1 MNIKSLLQ
9 DSTNGHVKDNVGLYK
24 EGVYGKHDYNTI
36 LNSDDDV
43 YVGSDYVEESPED
56 IKAVR
61 ARKRALEEGRSS
73 GAYGRNDYSNDPK
86 AYNDPTVN
94 PLAHN
99 YIDVDSTVDAFEDSS
114 SRVKDSEVTCE
125 ALDHAFIQK
134 SESALEDFCAANNL
148 RLTEFSDEYIVVE
161 DDCNFFVYF
170 DSMIGFG
177 QYAKGSYT
185 MYEAIEAQEAL

>member
-24 EGVYGKHDYNTI
+24 AGVYGKHDYNSI

-73 GAYGRNDYSNDPK
+73 GAYGRNDHSNNPK

-99 YIDVDSTVDAFEDSS
+99 YIDFYSTFDAFADISS
-114 SRVKDSEVTCE
+114 SVISFYVSCE
-125 ALDHAFIQK
+125 ALHHAFLKK
-134 SESALEDFCAANNL
+134 S
-148 RLTEFSDEYIVVE
+148 
-161 DDCNFFVYF
+161 
-170 DSMIGFG
+170 
-177 QYAKGSYT
+177 
-185 MYEAIEAQEAL
+185 